1 MVFHYCARFCSKEG
15 QDVTWISFYWH
26 SRVEEKRQFQG
37 VLNRQR
43 ALAGV
48 VTSLALSDALPGLIS
63 IGVRFMEVHRQ
74 VLVHLAL
81 SSGSELIPKE
91 CHYYADFVSRPPP
104 LWTTARP
111 PVARNARK
119 LGRADGHSFQPSEQ
133 LPDFALDV
141 WGGNFHCHLRAGSGK
156 CCPPPLNNPFDRK
169 KATHLLQTQVTPQP
183 L

>member
-1 MVFHYCARFCSKEG
+1 MPDFVLKRVRMWLGFPSTGIVGWRRRDNSK
-15 QDVTWISFYWH
+15 VYWIGKGHWLGWSPLCDLF
-26 SRVEEKRQFQG
+26 
-37 VLNRQR
+37 
-43 ALAGV
+43 
-48 VTSLALSDALPGLIS
+48 DALPGLIS
-63 IGVRFMEVHRQ
+63 IGVSFMEVHRQ
-74 VLVHLAL
+74 VLAHFAL

-91 CHYYADFVSRPPP
+91 CYYYADFVSRPPP

-141 WGGNFHCHLRAGSGK
+141 WGGNFHCHLLAGSGK